1 MNVRN
6 MLYLM
11 KTNQSVR
18 VIYTDKRGK
27 TYTIIGKAFKALN
40 TCIDIGIAENSVE
53 MFFSDSG
60 ELVLCVSGEKE
71 TCSLKG
77 CVGCAIRRYVCNV

>member
-53 MFFSDSG
+53 MFFRIVG
-60 ELVLCVSGEKE
+60 NWFCVFRAK
-71 TCSLKG
+71 KKP
-77 CVGCAIRRYVCNV
+77 VR

>member
-6 MLYLM
+6 VLYLM
-11 KTNQSVR
+11 KTNQPVR
-18 VIYTDKRGK
+18 DVYTDKRGK

-53 MFFSDSG
+53 MFFSDNG
-60 ELVLCVSGEKE
+60 ELVLFVSGEKE
-71 TCSLKG
+71 TCLLKG
-77 CVGCAIRRYVCNV
+77 CAGCAIRRYVCNA